1 LGFDNHHMSNSDET
15 LKWIED
21 QLRYN
26 RDADLSDVS
35 SGLIAILQRQQ
46 RQIDSIQELA
56 EYTNGEVIAQLKATQ
71 RDVAS
76 NKMVLRGDGAIGF
89 NGLMQEMRAVSSA
102 VENLSR
108 EMAQTRAQFDSTAAE
123 NQRELERLSGE
134 IKRTTVILFLVAGV
148 LTVLVSYTV
157 ITGLIGF

>member
-1 LGFDNHHMSNSDET
+1 MDDSDET
-15 LKWIED
+15 LKWIEN

-26 RDADLSDVS
+26 PDADLADVS
-35 SGLIAILQRQQ
+35 SGLIAILKRQQ

-56 EYTNGEVIAQLKATQ
+56 EHTNGEVVAQLKATQ
-71 RDVAS
+71 KDVSS
-76 NKMVLRGDGAIGF
+76 NSMVLRGDGAIGF
-89 NGLMQEMRAVSSA
+89 SGLMQEMRAVSSA

-108 EMAQTRAQFDSTAAE
+108 EMAQTRAQFDSTAAD